1 MIAPASV
8 VRNDWPVSGL
18 SALAELSD
26 LLPPAEPSYAISPAQ
41 ARLLPTVQDDSLE
54 RCTLHVLRFD
64 PSVFAK
70 DGRVDPLTMLL
81 TIDEEDERISIAL
94 RQALGGYAWYQ
105 G

>member
-1 MIAPASV
+1 M
-8 VRNDWPVSGL
+8 
-18 SALAELSD
+18 
-26 LLPPAEPSYAISPAQ
+26 
-41 ARLLPTVQDDSLE
+41 
-54 RCTLHVLRFD
+54 LRFD